1 MAPTRILK
9 ELFSIQTRINPGVD
23 GCNPVATGVESRP
36 KPGSICIVAA
46 FLPDCHFYSL
56 VNTSNKLSA
65 SPYFCICVL
74 SKNPPSSPP
83 GRHPRF
89 KLCRILF
96 SNASILHLLYFM
108 LKCKAM
114 TEATLSA
121 KNQIVVPR
129 EAREALGLKP
139 GDKILVVV
147 RGEKVFVLQRPKSHR
162 VAMRGLARGIYAANH
177 IQKERRDW
185 R

>member
-1 MAPTRILK
+1 VRDDEPVI
-9 ELFSIQTRINPGVD
+9 ID
-23 GCNPVATGVESRP
+23 GTKSNGGPSEPPYGCYLPVASCRLHFFES
-36 KPGSICIVAA
+36 
-46 FLPDCHFYSL
+46 
-56 VNTSNKLSA
+56 
-65 SPYFCICVL
+65 
-74 SKNPPSSPP
+74 
-83 GRHPRF
+83 
-89 KLCRILF
+89 
-96 SNASILHLLYFM
+96 LLYFM

-147 RGEKVFVLQRPKSHR
+147 RGEKVLVLQRPKSHR
-162 VAMRGLARGIYAANH
+162 VAIRGLARGIYAANH